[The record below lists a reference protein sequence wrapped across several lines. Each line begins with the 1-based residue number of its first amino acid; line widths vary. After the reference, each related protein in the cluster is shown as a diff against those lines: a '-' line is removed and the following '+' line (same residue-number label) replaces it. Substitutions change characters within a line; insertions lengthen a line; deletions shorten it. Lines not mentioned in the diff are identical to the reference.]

1 MTQSADNLKPSR
13 TLNAPPDSE
22 ASSTTLSSSLDEKRQ
37 LALLP
42 TGIEPYLVQPGD
54 TGTDGIRPHQSRL
67 PLALYLLSF
76 ATPFRGTSTQTPGQK
91 STWQGTLSHPY
102 TLYAV
107 GTLTA
112 IPAGC
117 AMPSIDLLLGY
128 WTTGMTRKSATDDQL
143 IGKGNQISWMMTAI
157 GVVILV
163 TSFVFPLCCK
173 YGGVILSAYS
183 EFLQL
188 PSHLESS
195 RNVYDIL
202 MSPPLS
208 SKMQHF
214 SKRSALERSVPARTR
229 ISQLFGPRLA
239 KSSGFSSG
247 RLRRSS
253 L

>member
-1 MTQSADNLKPSR
+1 MTQSADHLKPSR
-13 TLNAPPDSE
+13 TLSTPPDSE
-22 ASSTTLSSSLDEKRQ
+22 ASSTTLSPPLDEKRQ

-42 TGIEPYLVQPGD
+42 TGTEPYLVQPG
-54 TGTDGIRPHQSRL
+54 IRPHRSRL

-76 ATPFRGTSTQTPGQK
+76 APPFRGKSGQTPGQK
-91 STWQGTLSHPY
+91 STWRETLSHPY

-188 PSHLESS
+188 PSHLESL
-195 RNVYDIL
+195 RNAYDIL
-202 MSPPLS
+202 MSPPSS

-214 SKRSALERSVPARTR
+214 SKRSALEKSVLAPTR

-239 KSSGFSSG
+239 RNLGSWSGPSL
-247 RLRRSS
+247 RLLR
-253 L
+253 